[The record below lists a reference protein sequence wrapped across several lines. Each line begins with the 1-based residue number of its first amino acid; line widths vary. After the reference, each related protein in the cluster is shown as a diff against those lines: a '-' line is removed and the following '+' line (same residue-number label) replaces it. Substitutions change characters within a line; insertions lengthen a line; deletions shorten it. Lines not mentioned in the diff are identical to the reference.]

1 MTSRSVGTL
10 LGETVLTGWP
20 ACPCSKGEGERQYV
34 LFLLGLQESSDADTS
49 DD

>member
-20 ACPCSKGEGERQYV
+20 ACPFWEGEGERQYV

>member
-1 MTSRSVGTL
+1 MTSRSVVTL

-20 ACPCSKGEGERQYV
+20 ACAYCEGEGERQYV